1 MRLPACGCLRLLV
14 AACGCLWLFSVPAYA
29 EEADVVGAVARAYT
43 LNQAF
48 NDALE
53 RDARVLAAENRIVQ
67 AQERLEEVKS
77 SRRPTLSV
85 TGNTGYAYNRNQ
97 ARVTSVYEGHSSL
110 GGVQVVQNL
119 FSFGRLQGRLRQV
132 EAGIAEAKY
141 AAEEVRQEVLAEVA
155 RSYSEQLFQARIL
168 DRRRAFENALAE
180 LEEAARQRLALG
192 TLDRT
197 ELYVILRS
205 LHRARAE
212 RIEASSRYRV
222 SRARLARLTGADR
235 ENLAPASLATLE
247 LASPASLGAALAR
260 GELKSPAL
268 ARAHQRLE
276 AAEGE
281 LAFRKA
287 ELWPILSLEVNARVG
302 NVGEIDTRD
311 IGGGVNLAMP
321 LYDGGR
327 KRSKLRSAQLAVET
341 ARRELT
347 AERERLGLEVQSN
360 WDLLDGLSMARQE
373 FEAASADIRKVV
385 ELTGS
390 KLDVGRATFVQH
402 IEARQSALDA
412 EFDLL
417 DNRLRLEATR
427 IALLRALASLAP
439 WTIKTQ

>member
-1 MRLPACGCLRLLV
+1 MRYLFL
-14 AACGCLWLFSVPAYA
+14 GCLWLFSVPVYA
-29 EEADVVGAVARAYT
+29 GEADVVGAVASAYT
-43 LNQAF
+43 LSQAF
-48 NDALE
+48 HDALE
-53 RDARVLAAENRIVQ
+53 RDARVLAAENRIAQ

-119 FSFGRLQGRLRQV
+119 YTFGRVQGRMRQV
-132 EAGIAEAKY
+132 EAEIAEAEY

-155 RSYSEQLFQARIL
+155 QSYSEQLFRARIL
-168 DRRRAFENALAE
+168 DRRRAFEDALAE
-180 LEEAARQRLALG
+180 LEEVARQRLALG

-197 ELYVILRS
+197 ELYEVLRR

-212 RIEASSRYRV
+212 RIEANSRYRV

-235 ENLAPASLATLE
+235 KTLAPASLATLE

-268 ARAHQRLE
+268 ARARQRLE

-281 LAFRKA
+281 LVFRKA
-287 ELWPILSLEVNARVG
+287 ELWPTLSLEVNARAG
-302 NVGEIDTRD
+302 KVGEINTRD

-321 LYDGGR
+321 LYQGGL
-327 KRSKLRSAQLAVET
+327 KRSQLRSARLAVEI

-347 AERERLGLEVQSN
+347 AERERVGIEVQSN

-373 FEAASADIRKVV
+373 FEAAIADIRKVV
-385 ELTGS
+385 ELTES
-390 KLDVGRATFVQH
+390 KLDMGRATFVQH
-402 IEARQSALDA
+402 IEARRYALDA

-427 IALLRALASLAP
+427 IALLRALAGLAP
-439 WTIKTQ
+439 